1 MAYINT
7 RAKQSQGGEW
17 GKLADADFA
26 RFRIV
31 CEGSDADH
39 VKYPAAV
46 TDVPFGITLDGCEAA
61 EDAVALAML
70 GRGETQIVKV
80 SEEVDKGD
88 PLCPAVDG
96 SGEARLVP
104 ATPGAYW
111 LIGEALEDG
120 AEDQEI
126 AVDDRRPKLVGA
138 WDADS
143 RQFSVT
149 TIDINGGSID
159 GATIGAAAA
168 GAITG
173 TTITGT
179 TITDGTVSRTGGT
192 VTGTWADLGSVT
204 TIDINGGSIDGATIG
219 AAAAGAIT
227 GTTITGT
234 TLTDGTIST
243 TAGAV
248 TGALNISGATVTY
261 RAIAA
266 ADLASALQ
274 DAVPYAAITGVDN
287 TDGTGSVTIQVRD
300 AAGNALAG
308 RFLLRVWV
316 STAAYGAPAA
326 ITGFAVTTG
335 TQAQEV
341 VANADRW
348 VITDANGVV
357 VMSLSDA
364 ATHHVMAHGAGGV
377 LGYISQA
384 VTGP

>member
-1 MAYINT
+1 MKAFSKSWMAPAVLALCLALAGLV
-7 RAKQSQGGEW
+7 RAGDVTPMVQRDAGRGAI
-17 GKLADADFA
+17 GAAALADN
-26 RFRIV
+26 V
-31 CEGSDADH
+31 
-39 VKYPAAV
+39 
-46 TDVPFGITLDGCEAA
+46 
-61 EDAVALAML
+61 
-70 GRGETQIVKV
+70 
-80 SEEVDKGD
+80 
-88 PLCPAVDG
+88 
-96 SGEARLVP
+96 LVP
-104 ATPGAYW
+104 GTLEVTGASTFTGG
-111 LIGEALEDG
+111 IADG
-120 AEDQEI
+120 
-126 AVDDRRPKLVGA
+126 GA
-138 WDADS
+138 
-143 RQFSVT
+143 VT
-149 TIDINGGSID
+149 TIDINGGTIDGVTIGAAAAPTVTNLGSVATCDINGGSID